1 LDLDKE
7 TAMILSY
14 VLKLI
19 RRRKVYRQTLR
30 ELSCTSDRELLE
42 LGLYR
47 SDIREIA
54 SRAACEASIP

>member
-1 LDLDKE
+1 
-7 TAMILSY
+7 MILSY